1 MKTIIFIN
9 NKGGVGKTATVT
21 NVAHILAERQ
31 KKKVLV
37 IDLDPQMNTTTMFMD
52 LDFSRM
58 FDQIVSG
65 KTKKDSEDY
74 EYSVEDLL
82 LNPGMDVHDAISKT
96 AYENLDMIPAHLTLS
111 FAESRMTSDVAGLQ
125 QFILR
130 NHLKTIKDEY
140 DYCIIDTSPSLSLIN
155 INGLVAA
162 DEAYIPMNCD
172 GGSMLG
178 VANTLTV
185 IKKVQDYCPGLCVG
199 GIFFTR
205 YNRTKN
211 VSKFVREVMDEYFT
225 GLLLPVQIGVSKQ
238 IEEGSMLQQPLL
250 ARDPKERE
258 KVTQEYIQL
267 VEILVDADNKQDQK
281 KGA

>member
-21 NVAHILAERQ
+21 NVAHILAEKH

-52 LDFSRM
+52 LDFSMM
-58 FDQIVSG
+58 FNQIVDG
-65 KTKKDSEDY
+65 KTKNNKEDY

-82 LNPGMDVHDAISKT
+82 LNPDMDIHDAISKT
-96 AYENLDMIPAHLTLS
+96 AYKNLDMIPAHLTLS
-111 FAESRMTSDVAGLQ
+111 FTESRMASDVAGLQ

-140 DYCIIDTSPSLSLIN
+140 DYCIVDTSPSLSLIN

-162 DEAYIPMNCD
+162 DEAYMPMNCD

-178 VANTLTV
+178 IANTLTV
-185 IKKVQDYCPGLCVG
+185 IKKVQEYCPNLFVS

-205 YNRTKN
+205 YNRAKN
-211 VSKFVREVMDEYFT
+211 VSKFVHDVMDNYFKE
-225 GLLLPVQIGVSKQ
+225 LLLPVNIGVSKQ
-238 IEEGSMLQQPLL
+238 IEEGSMFQQPLL
-250 ARDPKERE
+250 VRDPKEKE
-258 KVTQEYIQL
+258 KVTQEYMEL
-267 VEILVDADNKQDQK
+267 VEIIVNSDKENLR

>member
-1 MKTIIFIN
+1 MRTIIFIN

-21 NVAHILAERQ
+21 NVAHILAEKH

-52 LDFSRM
+52 LDFSMM
-58 FDQIVSG
+58 FNQIVDG
-65 KTKKDSEDY
+65 RKENKEDY

-82 LNPGMDVHDAISKT
+82 LNPDMDIHDAISGT
-96 AYENLDMIPAHLTLS
+96 VYENLDMIPAHLTLS
-111 FAESRMTSDVAGLQ
+111 FTESRMASDVAGLQ

-130 NHLKTIKDEY
+130 NHLKRIKDEY

-162 DEAYIPMNCD
+162 DEAYMPLNCD

-178 VANTLTV
+178 IANTLTV
-185 IKKVQDYCPGLCVG
+185 IKKVQVYCPSLSVS

-211 VSKFVREVMDEYFT
+211 VSKFVHEVMDNYFEE
-225 GLLLPVQIGVSKQ
+225 LLLPVHIGVSKQ
-238 IEEGSMLQQPLL
+238 IEEGSMFQQPLL
-250 ARDPKERE
+250 VRDPKEKE
-258 KVTQEYIQL
+258 KVTQEYMEL
-267 VEILVDADNKQDQK
+267 VEIIVNSDKENLR